1 MNKRQVTDLV
11 FFGSIAAMVA
21 VAGLYLYLI
30 KTGSL

>member
-1 MNKRQVTDLV
+1 MNKRQLTDAV
-11 FFGSIAAMVA
+11 FLASIVAMVA